1 MNERNE
7 GRAVARF
14 GPPAWLAIGIPTTAA
29 LAGLIAVTFDD
40 ASNAIANW
48 YVRDSLSR
56 AMEEYRTYPP
66 AATALVLVDAQN
78 GFLTNEPDL
87 SEALAAIVDFARGQ
101 QYRIVYSSWDGGAIQ
116 RFPTP
121 AHDWIAARLRG
132 RAEAAAFPARIAP
145 REGDTVL
152 TPRSAFS
159 AFSAGELDRRLKASG
174 LEHLI
179 LAGPLTL
186 ITLDSTLRDA
196 AQYDYHVTLLRA
208 GRAAYSDAA
217 RAAFD
222 RTFWRYAH
230 SVIELEELQ
239 SLADEE

>member
-1 MNERNE
+1 MSRTM
-7 GRAVARF
+7 ALFWA
-14 GPPAWLAIGIPTTAA
+14 TTAV
-29 LAGLIAVTFDD
+29 LAGLVAVSFDD
-40 ASNAIANW
+40 ASNAMANW
-48 YVRDSLSR
+48 YVRDSLSA
-56 AMEEYRTYPP
+56 AMEEYRTYPA

-101 QYRIVYSSWDGGAIQ
+101 QYRIIYSSWNGGAIQ

-121 AHDWIAARLRG
+121 AHDWIAGRLRG
-132 RAEAAAFPARIAP
+132 SGEAAAFPARIAP

-159 AFSAGELDRRLKASG
+159 AFTGGELNRRLRASG

-196 AQYDYHVTLLRA
+196 AQYDYHVTVLRA
-208 GRAAYSDAA
+208 GPAGPRAYFDAT